1 MNMDEYQNDAQRE
14 LTASLRQIA
23 AADAVSKGA
32 SPDVRAR
39 LLQNVRA
46 VARAERRSVIK
57 VYALAAVLVIATAI
71 PVWQLSTRTAATL
84 PIRPLA
90 AGPEVATEFYPLTY
104 SAIPVNHG
112 NLVRLE
118 LPAAS
123 LAALGVDPAAVA
135 GPQQSSVVAD
145 VLVGEDGLAR
155 AVRFVRGAGA
165 K

>member
-1 MNMDEYQNDAQRE
+1 MDEYENDAKRE
-14 LTASLRQIA
+14 LMASLRLLA
-23 AADAVSKGA
+23 AGDALSKGA
-32 SPDVRAR
+32 SPEVRAR
-39 LLQNVRA
+39 LLHEVRA
-46 VARAERRSVIK
+46 VARAERRSVMK

-71 PVWQLSTRTAATL
+71 PVWQLSTRTAAD
-84 PIRPLA
+84 PLMRSA
-90 AGPEVATEFYPLTY
+90 AASPEVATEFYPLTY
-104 SAIPVNHG
+104 SAIPVNQG
-112 NLVRLE
+112 RLVRLE

-135 GPQQSSVVAD
+135 GPQQRSVVAD

>member
-1 MNMDEYQNDAQRE
+1 MDEYQNDAERE
-14 LTASLRQIA
+14 LTASLRQMA
-23 AADAVSKGA
+23 ATDALSKGA
-32 SPDVRAR
+32 SPEVRAR
-39 LLQNVRA
+39 LLQEVRA
-46 VARAERRSVIK
+46 VARAERRSVMK

-71 PVWQLSTRTAATL
+71 PVWQLSTRTVADPSVRPATASL
-84 PIRPLA
+84 
-90 AGPEVATEFYPLTY
+90 EVATEFYPLTY

-112 NLVRLE
+112 SLVRLE

-123 LAALGVDPAAVA
+123 LAGLGVDPAAVA
-135 GPQQSSVVAD
+135 GPQQGSVVAD

>member
-1 MNMDEYQNDAQRE
+1 MSMDEYQNDAQRE
-14 LTASLRQIA
+14 LTASLRRMA
-23 AADAVSKGA
+23 AADALSKGA
-32 SPDVRAR
+32 SPEVRAR
-39 LLQNVRA
+39 LLQELRA
-46 VARAERRSVIK
+46 VARAERRAVMK

-71 PVWQLSTRTAATL
+71 PVWQLSTRTAADPST
-84 PIRPLA
+84 RPSA
-90 AGPEVATEFYPLTY
+90 ADLEMATEFYPLTY
-104 SAIPVNHG
+104 SAIPVNQG
-112 NLVRLE
+112 RLVRLE

-135 GPQQSSVVAD
+135 GPQQGSVVAD